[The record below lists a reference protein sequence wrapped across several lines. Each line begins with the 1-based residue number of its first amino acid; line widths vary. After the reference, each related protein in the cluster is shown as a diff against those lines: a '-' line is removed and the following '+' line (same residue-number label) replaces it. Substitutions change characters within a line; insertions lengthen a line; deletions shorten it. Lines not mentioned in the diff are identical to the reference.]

1 MAKVTIASYSNEA
14 EAELAAGRLACDG
27 VKGEVHRFS
36 RYRAMG
42 AGGYQLKV
50 ESADLDAARRILG
63 GIEREID
70 MDEYVDPDDTSY
82 RRCPKCNS
90 VNVMAGPRPRR
101 LVLAS
106 VLLLGVPLLFV
117 ARDWSCRKCG
127 HAWRA

>member
-1 MAKVTIASYSNEA
+1 MPKVTIASYSNEA
-14 EAELAAGRLACDG
+14 EAELAAGRLASDDI
-27 VKGEVHRFS
+27 KAEVHRFS

-50 ESADLDAARRILG
+50 ESADLKVARQILS

-82 RRCPKCNS
+82 RRCPKCRS
-90 VNVMAGPRPRR
+90 VNVTAGPRP
-101 LVLAS
+101 LGVVLAS
-106 VLLLGVPLLFV
+106 VLLLGTPLLFLP
-117 ARDWSCRKCG
+117 RNWSCRKCG